1 MDNILK
7 KMLVILL
14 GIILFLT
21 ILGIPIAIIGFKNY
35 LKVKKEFDKEWEENR
50 EEIRNCRKQFYSSSF
65 DDDWFNN

>member
-21 ILGIPIAIIGFKNY
+21 ILGIPIVIIGFKNY
-35 LKVKKEFDKEWEENR
+35 LKAKKQFDKEWEENR
-50 EEIRNCRKQFYSSSF
+50 EEIRNARKKFMNSSF
-65 DDDWFNN
+65 DDDWFDN